1 MTINL
6 PTMNKAYL
14 SHITVA
20 NIYEFYPQDGTEN
33 QSAQIRNEITS
44 ITSLSPYVAYT
55 NLFIIIII
63 IKSEATNSWP

>member
-44 ITSLSPYVAYT
+44 LSPYVAYT

-63 IKSEATNSWP
+63 IIIKSEATNSWP